1 MLIKH
6 NNRNPDQYKRFMGSH
21 EDFIVLSDVE
31 SWNGPQTQISM
42 SIRMG
47 RLKCSL
53 HPESC
58 ELSRGIPPVIN
69 SVSRGGTQS
78 LSPSIGQPQN
88 DQQVSLAFEFG
99 GSEWPLHLHLSSK
112 GYAQVRKWKAIIIN
126 WFHHFEKK
134 QNKLLGRRKMTFIL
148 WGLEMNS
155 WTTNDLHMNV
165 G

>member
-31 SWNGPQTQISM
+31 LLNGPKTQISM
-42 SIRMG
+42 SMSPRGALWMG

-58 ELSRGIPPVIN
+58 ELSRPWSIQCHVEAHNLCRHPL
-69 SVSRGGTQS
+69 VS
-78 LSPSIGQPQN
+78 QPQN
-88 DQQVSLAFEFG
+88 NQQVSLAFEFG

-134 QNKLLGRRKMTFIL
+134 TKQI
-148 WGLEMNS
+148 
-155 WTTNDLHMNV
+155 V
-165 G
+165 GAP